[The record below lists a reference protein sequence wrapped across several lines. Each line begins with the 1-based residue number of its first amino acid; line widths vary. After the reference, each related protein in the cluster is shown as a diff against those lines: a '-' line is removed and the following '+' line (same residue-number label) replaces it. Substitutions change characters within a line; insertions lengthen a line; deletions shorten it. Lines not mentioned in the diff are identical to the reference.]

1 MVYSSHLWYVVG
13 IVHNWVYRW
22 PFTTHPHS
30 WVFLDIYPEQDRE
43 VSAPEASQIMK
54 LHNYCTYNWW
64 LWLYNLFW
72 WFYNLFW
79 LAQLAHWN
87 FHVGIAMDGTC
98 LQNILLPQWSLGIIM
113 QFMAIS
119 IEHYMKTWN
128 HQGDNENDW
137 NYSSSYCC
145 WHPRGSRQSSDPLPT
160 RVPRCCLASSEPC
173 SSTVFRRRLS
183 WPSMSMLVMPVML
196 IVVNQREMRH
206 WMPDIMAT
214 LRYPAQKNKVA
225 A

>member
-98 LQNILLPQWSLGIIM
+98 LQNILLPPWSLGIIM

-128 HQGDNENDW
+128 HQGDNDYSGVLTEMVDMWIWYLYYIWYYIYIYTGVCINGGTPKWIVLLIENPYYIYIYKSIV
-137 NYSSSYCC
+137 YS
-145 WHPRGSRQSSDPLPT
+145 L
-160 RVPRCCLASSEPC
+160 
-173 SSTVFRRRLS
+173 
-183 WPSMSMLVMPVML
+183 
-196 IVVNQREMRH
+196 
-206 WMPDIMAT
+206 
-214 LRYPAQKNKVA
+214 
-225 A
+225 